1 MKQHEGSQ
9 TMEKLTLNIQGMTC
23 DGCAAKVQRALEGVD
38 GVSMVEVSLEQG
50 KAFVTYDA
58 RSTNLEDLYA
68 AVDDAGFDAGY

>member
-1 MKQHEGSQ
+1 
-9 TMEKLTLNIQGMTC
+9 MEKLTLNIQGMTC

-50 KAFVTYDA
+50 KAFVTYDT
-58 RSTNLEDLYA
+58 RSTNLEELYA